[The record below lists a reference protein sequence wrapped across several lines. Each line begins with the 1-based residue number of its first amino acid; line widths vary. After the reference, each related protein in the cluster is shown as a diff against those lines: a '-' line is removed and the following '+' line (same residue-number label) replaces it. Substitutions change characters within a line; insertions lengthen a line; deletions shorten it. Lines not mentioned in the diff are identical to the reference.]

1 VWIGRAGKTSFPM
14 LSQKMKEFI
23 EAQQQDIEIAV
34 FGSGSYELSDSYW
47 SFRQDRH
54 VAHAVALSSF
64 SFLSILLFYGQ
75 HKVIFVHLGNI

>member
-1 VWIGRAGKTSFPM
+1 MPNSIDVSESISP
-14 LSQKMKEFI
+14 LSYKEPTFLPKI
-23 EAQQQDIEIAV
+23 
-34 FGSGSYELSDSYW
+34 SDKIC
-47 SFRQDRH
+47 F